1 MGEKGLSSFLFEK
14 KNLIA
19 GFLPCSTSEIN
30 LSTWEYVLCIF
41 HSTLGRNNFQFS
53 EMSKAADG
61 EGRVGCLPQW
71 GMTHRLGYTGGL
83 TLHNP
88 HISISAAGRKLLLR
102 DTCSK
107 LAENKCCF
115 EINHLSLWLSRSNSL
130 WGYFSGWCVWAHTGY
145 CIKGLISKGSS
156 FS

>member
-41 HSTLGRNNFQFS
+41 HSTLGRNNFQFP

-61 EGRVGCLPQW
+61 EGREGWMPPTVRNDTQIGVHRRADITQSAHQHFGCRQKATPE
-71 GMTHRLGYTGGL
+71 GHM
-83 TLHNP
+83 
-88 HISISAAGRKLLLR
+88 
-102 DTCSK
+102 
-107 LAENKCCF
+107 F
-115 EINHLSLWLSRSNSL
+115 
-130 WGYFSGWCVWAHTGY
+130 
-145 CIKGLISKGSS
+145 
-156 FS
+156 